1 MPKWY
6 KLAKQVI
13 KVIARYNARGV
24 PLEDVYFHIDTDARR
39 IHISTEPAEPP
50 FGDSLATI
58 DPAGLLTEADARS
71 LFVQDFVAESL
82 LDSNL
87 PLEYDVDEEEA
98 EKFDVLDEELDDDIL
113 RLGGDDDDDDE

>member
-24 PLEDVYFHIDTDARR
+24 PLEDVYFHIDAAARR
-39 IHISTEPAEPP
+39 VHISTEPAEPP
-50 FGDSLATI
+50 YGDALATI

-82 LDSNL
+82 LDSDL
-87 PLEYDVDEEEA
+87 PLEYDLDETEA

-113 RLGGDDDDDDE
+113 RQGGNDDEE